1 MESKLKILELIQGIV
16 NRMSSNSFALKG
28 WAVTLVA
35 AIFVLSSDD
44 VDKEYFVLLVLIPIL
59 MFWILDAYY
68 LMKERAY
75 IKLYNKTR
83 TIEPE
88 NIDFDL
94 ATEKSGFCDYIKSFF
109 SVAELLFYIPMTVIV
124 TIIICIV
131 LKDWSM
137 SIQILKNI
145 Q

>member
-16 NRMSSNSFALKG
+16 NRMSSNSFTLKG

-88 NIDFDL
+88 RIDFEL
-94 ATEKSGFCDYIKSFF
+94 ATEQSSFCDYIKSFF
-109 SVAELLFYIPMTVIV
+109 SVAEILFYIPMTVIV

-131 LKDWSM
+131 LRGWSM

>member
-16 NRMSSNSFALKG
+16 NRMSSNSFTLKG

-68 LMKERAY
+68 LMKETIN
-75 IKLYNKTR
+75 IKTFILFK
-83 TIEPE
+83 
-88 NIDFDL
+88 ID
-94 ATEKSGFCDYIKSFF
+94 
-109 SVAELLFYIPMTVIV
+109 
-124 TIIICIV
+124 
-131 LKDWSM
+131 
-137 SIQILKNI
+137 N
-145 Q
+145 

>member
-88 NIDFDL
+88 SIDFDL

-109 SVAELLFYIPMTVIV
+109 SVAEILFYIPMTVIV